1 MKLINLETGIIF
13 DGYEFDD
20 AIEFPHVVSI
30 GIDGNIDTVKLVPID
45 DVLIATI
52 IILNKKGYETLF
64 SCAGHVHDGFN
75 AGYIH
80 FKNKIFSYPY
90 VIQPTKDI
98 DLFNN
103 ENVYIEDP
111 ATIRA
116 KRGCTEDN
124 GLTTIEL
131 VEAINDFN
139 STLLKWALALPKFEE
154 PIENIIIDK

>member
-1 MKLINLETGIIF
+1 M
-13 DGYEFDD
+13 
-20 AIEFPHVVSI
+20 
-30 GIDGNIDTVKLVPID
+30 
-45 DVLIATI
+45 
-52 IILNKKGYETLF
+52 ILNKKGYETLY
-64 SCAGHVHDGFN
+64 SCAGHVHDGYN
-75 AGYIH
+75 AGYIY

-139 STLLKWALALPKFEE
+139 STLLKWALSLPKFEE
-154 PIENIIIDK
+154 PNIVDK